1 MCARPI
7 GRESDHQR
15 WEISLMEISA
25 RNVLKSILALGLM
38 ALATLAQAQI
48 KGPAPTNASIQADG
62 PFAVS
67 TQTVAGSGFGGGTV
81 YSPNT
86 AGQYAL
92 VAMCP
97 GFTATQSSVAALG
110 RRLAT
115 HGFVVVTI
123 NTNSSLDFP
132 PSRGTQLLAALR
144 TVSALTSG
152 PVAGKI
158 DPARLVVSGHSMGGG
173 GALYASVSNPAL
185 RASVP
190 LAPFSFDNSFNTS
203 VPQLLIGGQNDSV
216 APPAIH
222 SRAFYAAMPDATSKT
237 YAEIAGAEHSFPT
250 GSTPH
255 QPSSKL
261 HIAWIKRFADGDT
274 RYEQFISQA
283 GLNTELSAGRL
294 SAVLRESMP
303 F

>member
-1 MCARPI
+1 MCARLLAAFVT
-7 GRESDHQR
+7 R
-15 WEISLMEISA
+15 WEVVLMEFSA
-25 RNVLKSILALGLM
+25 KTFLRSLFVLGL
-38 ALATLAQAQI
+38 AFFAALAQAQI
-48 KGPAPTNASIQADG
+48 KGPDPTNASIQADG

-67 TQTVAGSGFGGGTV
+67 TQTVAGNGFGGGTV

-97 GFTATQSSVAALG
+97 GFTSTQSSVAALG

-123 NTNSSLDFP
+123 NTNSPLDFP

-144 TVSALTSG
+144 TVSALTTG
-152 PVAGKI
+152 PVAGKV

-173 GALYASVSNPAL
+173 GTLYASASNTTLKAG
-185 RASVP
+185 VP
-190 LAPFSFDNSFNTS
+190 LAAFSFDTRFNTP
-203 VPQLLIGGQNDSV
+203 VAQLLIGGQNDTV
-216 APPAIH
+216 APPVLH
-222 SRAFYAAMPDATSKT
+222 SRLFYNALPDPTAKV
-237 YAEIAGAEHSFPT
+237 YAEVTGASHSFPT

-255 QPSSKL
+255 QPTSKL
-261 HIAWIKRFADGDT
+261 QIAWIKRFADGDT
-274 RYEQFISQA
+274 RYEQFISAA
-283 GLNTELSAGRL
+283 GLNAELSAGRL
-294 SAVLRESMP
+294 NAVLRESTP

>member
-1 MCARPI
+1 
-7 GRESDHQR
+7 
-15 WEISLMEISA
+15 MEISA
-25 RNVLKSILALGLM
+25 KRVLKFFLVLGLTS
-38 ALATLAQAQI
+38 AAALAQAQI
-48 KGPAPTNASIQADG
+48 KGPDPTNASIQADG

-67 TQTVAGSGFGGGTV
+67 TQTVPGNGFGGGTV

-144 TVSALTSG
+144 TVSALATG
-152 PVAGKI
+152 PVAGKV
-158 DPARLVVSGHSMGGG
+158 DTARLVVSGHSMGGG
-173 GALYASVSNPAL
+173 GALYASQTNTAI

-190 LAPFSFDNSFNTS
+190 LAPFSFDPVFNTP
-203 VPQLLIGGQNDSV
+203 VPQLLIGGQNDTV
-216 APPAIH
+216 APPVIH
-222 SRAFYAAMPDATSKT
+222 ARTFFNAMPNATVKT
-237 YAEIAGAEHSFPT
+237 FAEITGGQHSFPT
-250 GSTPH
+250 GSTAH

-274 RYEQFISQA
+274 RYQQFVNAA
-283 GLNTELSAGRL
+283 GLNSELAAGRL
-294 SAVLRESMP
+294 SAVLRESVP